1 MEGGAEV
8 SCKVIRAEALSC
20 CREHFLEFR
29 KGTDPRLF
37 MESLYF
43 MVQNRFDRRS
53 KFDGVLQV
61 KRT

>member
-43 MVQNRFDRRS
+43 MVQTGLTEGQSLMGSYR
-53 KFDGVLQV
+53 
-61 KRT
+61 